1 MTAQLLFDPVI
12 QVAILC
18 GILGI
23 GLLGSL
29 TLWISAKIDARAF
42 RKEFAS
48 FRVATE
54 TVIGELKTRIDEL
67 QQAPPAE
74 LLAPVSMVPSNS
86 MTVQG
91 LNLTNRTK
99 ALRMH
104 GRGESI
110 SSIAGSLGVQQE
122 EIHLL
127 LKMDR
132 LLEVTSG

>member
-1 MTAQLLFDPVI
+1 MTWHFFSDPVI

-23 GLLGSL
+23 CLLGSL
-29 TLWISAKIDARAF
+29 TLWISARIDARAF
-42 RKEFAS
+42 RKEFRT

-54 TVIGELKTRIDEL
+54 AVIGELKSRIDEL
-67 QQAPPAE
+67 QPAPAAE
-74 LLAPVSMVPSNS
+74 YLPSASLMPLAG

-99 ALRMH
+99 ALRMY

-122 EIHLL
+122 EINLL
-127 LKMDR
+127 LKLDR
-132 LLEVTSG
+132 LLEVTGA